1 MMSIK
6 AISLDAG
13 TTSIKAGL
21 LDQQGELKSIITQP
35 APEISSGIVAKYG
48 RYESNALAYA
58 TQVDQVLIESLV
70 QAGGCKAV
78 GLCSQRSS
86 FLVWEKSTGRP
97 VTPLISWQDN
107 RGAGSCEVLRPD
119 EATIRSLTG
128 LPLTPYYFAP
138 KLRTLLQENPE
149 YLRKLVDGEFLTG
162 TLDTFLIWRWTGGK
176 HHISDASMA
185 ARTLLMDVRKQKWSS
200 KLCDLF
206 GIPLNILPQ
215 IVPSEGMN
223 LQLDNGLTLTVSVA
237 DQSAA
242 LIASVREEQAEAL
255 VNLGTGCFVV
265 RYLSEKVVAA
275 AKSTSRGYL
284 QTLIYQDKNQNP
296 HFAVEGTLNS
306 IAAALAPYPVDE
318 CRVEDL
324 ANDNI
329 FCLAEPSGLGAPYF
343 DSRHFLSCHPDP
355 LHSDLAVQFS
365 HSVKHL
371 SSHRIAVLL
380 LEAVIFRL
388 VRILEDFH
396 SESAIQRVYLSGG
409 LSELAC
415 LQEGI
420 ASCVSFDV
428 FHLQQRETSLQGAA
442 LLAAGMPLENYR
454 KSGLI
459 SKTHVG
465 EKLLEKYARWKVW
478 LDGLLD
484 S

>member
-1 MMSIK
+1 MTIIK
-6 AISLDAG
+6 AIALDAG

-21 LDQQGELKSIITQP
+21 LDQQGELKSIISRS
-35 APEISSGIVAKYG
+35 APEISPWIVAKDG

-58 TQVDQVLIESLV
+58 AQVDQVLAESLA
-70 QAGGCKAV
+70 QAGGCRTV

-97 VTPLISWQDN
+97 VTPLISWQDK
-107 RGAGSCEVLRPD
+107 RGAVSCEALRTH
-119 EATIRSLTG
+119 ETKIRSLTG
-128 LPLTPYYFAP
+128 LPLTPYYLAP

-149 YLRKLVDGEFLTG
+149 YFQKLVDREFLTG
-162 TLDTFLIWRWTGGK
+162 TLDTFLIWRWTGGE
-176 HHISDASMA
+176 HHVSDASMA
-185 ARTLLMDVRKQKWSS
+185 ARTMLMDVSRQQWSPM
-200 KLCDLF
+200 LCDLF
-206 GIPLNILPQ
+206 GIPLNILPR
-215 IVPSEGMN
+215 IISSEDIN
-223 LQLDNGLTLTVSVA
+223 LKLNNGLILAASVA

-242 LIASVREEQAEAL
+242 LIASVKEEQVEAL
-255 VNLGTGCFVV
+255 VNLGTGCFVI
-265 RYLSEKVVAA
+265 RYLSKKISAA

-284 QTLIYQDKNQNP
+284 QTLIYQDKKLTP

-306 IAAALAPYPVDE
+306 VVAALAPYPVNE

-324 ANDNI
+324 ARDDI

-343 DSRHFLSCHPDP
+343 DSRHFLSCHQDP
-355 LHSDLAVQFS
+355 LHSDLAIQFS

-371 SSHRIAVLL
+371 SSYRIAVLL

-388 VRILEDFH
+388 VRTLEDFH
-396 SESAIQRVYLSGG
+396 SESDIQRVYLSGG
-409 LSELAC
+409 LSELPC

-442 LLAAGMPLENYR
+442 LLAAGLR
-454 KSGLI
+454 KERCRESDPI
-459 SKTHVG
+459 SKTYVSP
-465 EKLLEKYARWKVW
+465 KLLEKYGHWKVW